1 MESGAIQKVGQLL
14 ITLFCSSLRL
24 SNFAC
29 VAFSMQRPERFR
41 KKLNKLQITKL
52 PNFENVSKREGE
64 ERKGA
69 GRGKNILRAIPE
81 LASCPTTRVFYFFSF
96 FLFMPTATVGKLS
109 TPQPT
114 LPSSPVDP
122 VALPAMAKSAMH

>member
-1 MESGAIQKVGQLL
+1 MRGAGAIQKVGQLL

-52 PNFENVSKREGE
+52 PNFENVSK
-64 ERKGA
+64 
-69 GRGKNILRAIPE
+69 GRGKKERE
-81 LASCPTTRVFYFFSF
+81 REGTRTYLGLFLSWQAAQRQEYFIFFFFSC
-96 FLFMPTATVGKLS
+96 
-109 TPQPT
+109 
-114 LPSSPVDP
+114 
-122 VALPAMAKSAMH
+122 